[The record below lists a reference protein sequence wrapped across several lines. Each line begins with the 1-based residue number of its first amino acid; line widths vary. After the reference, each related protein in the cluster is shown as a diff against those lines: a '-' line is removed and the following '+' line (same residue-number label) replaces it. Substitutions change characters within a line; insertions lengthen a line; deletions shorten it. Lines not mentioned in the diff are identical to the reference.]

1 LQQKQKS
8 EGKKSVK
15 KSAFFRIV
23 DFSFYHK
30 LERVSANLAIENG
43 QCGKAL

>member
-15 KSAFFRIV
+15 KSAFYRFAV
-23 DFSFYHK
+23 YSFYHK